1 MARPQRRRH
10 GPAEA
15 GSAGR
20 AGDVTGFRDGLGG
33 AVGIAVAGEILGVV
47 QQAVRQVVRGAPLA
61 QAGDRGGEGRRGGP
75 VAVGGGQ
82 AGVGQVTFGP
92 QHRGDLAG
100 LVRVKQG
107 EQLADGG
114 EVL

>member
-1 MARPQRRRH
+1 M
-10 GPAEA
+10 
-15 GSAGR
+15 
-20 AGDVTGFRDGLGG
+20 
-33 AVGIAVAGEILGVV
+33 
-47 QQAVRQVVRGAPLA
+47 VRGAPLA
-61 QAGDRGGEGRRGGP
+61 QAGDRGGEERRGGP

-114 EVL
+114 RSCSSNQARAASGQAHRWSSPLIPMTPT